1 MAQQIITV
9 GATPNDG
16 AGDPIRTAFIKSN
29 NNFSQ
34 LYSRVQVTPP
44 SSTVGQVGDE
54 VGMYAFD
61 TSWFY
66 ICIADYDGSSEIWY
80 RSSIATW

>member
-16 AGDPIRTAFIKSN
+16 AGDPIRTAFIKCN

-34 LYSRVQVTPP
+34 LYSRVQINPP
-44 SSTVGQVGDE
+44 LSALGEIGDE
-54 VGMYAFD
+54 AGMYAYD

-66 ICIADYDGSSEIWY
+66 ICIAEYDGSTEIWY
-80 RSSIATW
+80 RSPIATW

>member
-1 MAQQIITV
+1 MAQQIINV

-16 AGDPIRTAFIKSN
+16 AGDPIRTAFTKSN

-34 LYSRVQVTPP
+34 LYSRAQASPP
-44 SSTVGQVGDE
+44 LSAVGEIGDE
-54 VGMYAFD
+54 AGMYAYD

-66 ICIADYDGSSEIWY
+66 ICINDYDGSTDIWY
-80 RSSIATW
+80 RAAIATW

>member
-1 MAQQIITV
+1 MAQQIINV

-16 AGDPIRTAFIKSN
+16 AGDPIRTAFTKCN

-44 SSTVGQVGDE
+44 ATPVGEIGDE
-54 VGMYAFD
+54 IGMYAFD
-61 TSWFY
+61 ASWFY
-66 ICIADYDGSSEIWY
+66 ICINDYDGSSEIW
-80 RSSIATW
+80 RRASAATW

>member
-1 MAQQIITV
+1 MAQQIINV

-16 AGDPIRTAFIKSN
+16 AGDPVRTAFTKCN

-44 SSTVGQVGDE
+44 AAAVGEIGDE
-54 VGMYAFD
+54 AGMYAFD
-61 TSWFY
+61 NSWFY
-66 ICIADYDGSSEIWY
+66 ICTEDYDGTTLIW
-80 RSSIATW
+80 RRVAVATW

>member
-16 AGDPIRTAFIKSN
+16 AGDPIRTAFIKCN

-34 LYSRVQVTPP
+34 LYSRVQISPP
-44 SSTVGQVGDE
+44 LSAMGEIGDE
-54 VGMYAFD
+54 AGMYAYD
-61 TSWFY
+61 ISYFY
-66 ICIADYDGSSEIWY
+66 ICIAEYDGSTEIW
-80 RSSIATW
+80 RRVPVSTW